1 MHSEGN
7 ILEKA
12 NSRHIILKGIINA
25 TCPGHQEQVNLMLS
39 KFPAIFT
46 QWGITGCTISNSK
59 I

>member
-1 MHSEGN
+1 MIDGGSDYLPQ
-7 ILEKA
+7 I
-12 NSRHIILKGIINA
+12 RPCILKSIINA